1 MHELTVTGTNQA
13 GRPDTG
19 DEVVVLNAADWR
31 TFGDPVEA
39 VSTFYHGS
47 ARYSVPAGTY
57 WAFAWFAGTGKSAAT
72 LRMDVLPQ
80 FTVRAAIPGR
90 TWPRGPQPASWG
102 R

>member
-39 VSTFYHGS
+39 VSIFYHGS

-57 WAFAWFAGTGKSAAT
+57 WAFAWFAGPASPPRRCGWTCCRSSPWPAAT
-72 LRMDVLPQ
+72 
-80 FTVRAAIPGR
+80 PGC
-90 TWPRGPQPASWG
+90 TWPRGPQPASSG